1 MGLQTGVFCLA
12 SASGCMGTCTLN
24 LQDNSAIIL
33 SLNPIIAR
41 AGLLWSWQ
49 SKIVSSFHDIRGR
62 PTKILDFVSIYALIV
77 LLKSFWVIHFQNF
90 EKKTKMSKRNLITQ
104 KIMLFLFVVT
114 FLLRYITLNYSNLS
128 NLTYLCYKISFL
140 MFQQSHWIKA

>member
-77 LLKSFWVIHFQNF
+77 LIKSFLEFVFKIF
-90 EKKTKMSKRNLITQ
+90 EKLK
-104 KIMLFLFVVT
+104 KIF
-114 FLLRYITLNYSNLS
+114 
-128 NLTYLCYKISFL
+128 
-140 MFQQSHWIKA
+140 